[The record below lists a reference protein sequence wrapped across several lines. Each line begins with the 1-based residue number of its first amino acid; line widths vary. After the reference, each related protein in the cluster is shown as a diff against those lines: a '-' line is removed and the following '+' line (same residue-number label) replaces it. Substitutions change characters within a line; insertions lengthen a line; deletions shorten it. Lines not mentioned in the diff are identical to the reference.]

1 MDARQL
7 RILRELGELGSVT
20 AVAEALLVT
29 PSAISQQLRL
39 LQRSI
44 PVPLTERSGRR
55 VVLTE
60 AGQALAAAAIEVET
74 ALARARHTITD
85 FVERPDAVVSVAG
98 FHSAAAAFFPLL
110 LRGLAGPG
118 RPRLA
123 LADEDV
129 AQDRFPRLTRD
140 YDLVL
145 AHRLDHAP
153 AWPRTVTATTLLR
166 EPLDVAL
173 PAGHPLASKRRLFP
187 QDVADQ
193 PWITVHEGFPLM
205 ATIEAISAA
214 ANRRLDIV
222 HRVNEFSVVAEAVA
236 AGGGLALM
244 PRWTARPHPAL
255 VLRPLSGV
263 HAHRHIDVLHR
274 PERGARR
281 AVRTVLAEL
290 RRAAMAIRS
299 RDTGDHGASE
309 AESAAEPQSASE
321 PQSWKPGPRE
331 PSDAGGK

>member
-7 RILRELGELGSVT
+7 RILRELRELGSVT

-29 PSAISQQLRL
+29 PSAVSQQLRL

-44 PVPLTERSGRR
+44 PVPLTERAGRR

-60 AGQALAAAAIEVET
+60 AGQALADAAIEVET
-74 ALARARHTITD
+74 ALARARNAVTEY
-85 FVERPDAVVSVAG
+85 VEQPDGVVSVAA
-98 FHSAAAAFFPLL
+98 FHSGAATFFPLL
-110 LRGLAGPG
+110 LRGLTGPG

-129 AQDRFPRLTRD
+129 AQNHFPRLTRD

-153 AWPRTVTATTLLR
+153 AWPRTVTAITLLR
-166 EPLDVAL
+166 EPLDVAV
-173 PAGHPLASKRRLFP
+173 PVDHPLAARRRLSP
-187 QDVADQ
+187 RDVADQ
-193 PWITVHEGFPLM
+193 PWITVHDGFPLL
-205 ATIEAISAA
+205 ATIEAIATA

-222 HRVNEFSVVAEAVA
+222 HRVNEFSVVAEVVA

-244 PRWTARPHPAL
+244 PRWTARPHPAV

-263 HAHRHIDVLHR
+263 HTHRHIDVLHR
-274 PERGARR
+274 PERIARN

-290 RRAAMAIRS
+290 
-299 RDTGDHGASE
+299 H
-309 AESAAEPQSASE
+309 SAAAVIRTRDSKAQ
-321 PQSWKPGPRE
+321 PGA
-331 PSDAGGK
+331 DDHCD